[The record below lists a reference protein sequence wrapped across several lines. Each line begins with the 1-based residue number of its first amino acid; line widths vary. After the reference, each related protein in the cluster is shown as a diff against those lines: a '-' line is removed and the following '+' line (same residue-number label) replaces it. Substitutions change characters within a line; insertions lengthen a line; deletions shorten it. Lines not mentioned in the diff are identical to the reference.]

1 LDLDLFV
8 RWLHILGACVLFGT
22 GSGIAFFMVMA
33 HRTRNPLVIAQRAA
47 SWFTAV
53 RKLAE
58 MAAAMEDGG

>member
-1 LDLDLFV
+1 
-8 RWLHILGACVLFGT
+8 
-22 GSGIAFFMVMA
+22 MVMA